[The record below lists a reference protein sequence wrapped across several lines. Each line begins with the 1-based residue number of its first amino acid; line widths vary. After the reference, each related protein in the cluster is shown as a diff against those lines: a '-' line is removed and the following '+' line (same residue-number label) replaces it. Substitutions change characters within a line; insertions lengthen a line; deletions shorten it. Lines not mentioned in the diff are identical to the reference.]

1 MNGQYDLTATQR
13 TTGTWYPVVRAGWVQ
28 RRRIFASAVALFM
41 LALTGP
47 AAAQDSELALQ
58 LQRIRRDL
66 SDLQSY
72 VYSGKAPQREGGE
85 SAALPPSGGS
95 DSVSRLQV
103 QVQNIET
110 QIRDLTGRIEEIE
123 YNVSSIKDRVEKL
136 IADVDVRLQALE
148 SGGAKP
154 AGSAP
159 ASNSQSRSS
168 SGATVAVAA
177 DGSRPVT
184 GVGAAPS
191 REGLQPGQEVLGTM
205 SPSGTKIVK
214 PPLKSVPEAPSAAG
228 QAAPAGSQVAALTPS
243 GPRQQYDQAFGMLQ
257 RREYGK
263 AAQAFDSFVE
273 DNPKSPLASNA
284 LYWLGETHY
293 FQKEYAEA
301 ARVFL
306 DGYKRYP
313 KGNKA
318 PDSLLKLGK
327 SLAAIKEKKSACAA
341 WKKLVKSFPKAN
353 KRLLANAR
361 SELSRLGCS

>member
-1 MNGQYDLTATQR
+1 MLTLA
-13 TTGTWYPVVRAGWVQ
+13 GPV
-28 RRRIFASAVALFM
+28 
-41 LALTGP
+41 
-47 AAAQDSELALQ
+47 AAQDSELALQ

-66 SDLQSY
+66 SDLQAF

-85 SAALPPSGGS
+85 TAALPPSGGS

-123 YNVSSIKDRVEKL
+123 FGVSSIKDRVEKL

-148 SGGAKP
+148 SGGAGAQP
-154 AGSAP
+154 SGTAP
-159 ASNSQSRSS
+159 TSGSQSRTR
-168 SGATVAVAA
+168 GGENLGVAA
-177 DGSRPVT
+177 GGGQPIT

-205 SPSGTKIVK
+205 SPSGAKIVK
-214 PPLKSVPEAPSAAG
+214 PPLKSVPEAPSVAG
-228 QAAPAGSQVAALTPS
+228 QPGSQVAALAPS
-243 GPRQQYDQAFGMLQ
+243 GPREQYNQAFGLLQ
-257 RREYGK
+257 QREYGK
-263 AAQAFDSFVE
+263 AAMAFDAFVE
-273 DNPKSPLASNA
+273 DNPESPLASNA

-293 FQKEYAEA
+293 FQKDYAEA

-327 SLAAIKEKKSACAA
+327 SLAAINEKKPACAA
-341 WKKLVKSFPKAN
+341 LKKLVKSFPKAN
-353 KRLLANAR
+353 KRLLSNAR